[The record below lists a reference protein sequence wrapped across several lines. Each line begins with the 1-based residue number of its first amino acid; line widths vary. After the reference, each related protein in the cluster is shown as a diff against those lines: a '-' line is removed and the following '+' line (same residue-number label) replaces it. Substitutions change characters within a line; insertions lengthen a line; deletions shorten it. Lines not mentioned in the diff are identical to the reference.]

1 MVYFYSSYWLENPLL
16 KKITSIKKQIYKF
29 EGKYE
34 RNQHWFDLDDNL
46 IDTNF
51 RTRDTDSYNM
61 IFQNNIE
68 DKKNSEF
75 PKS

>member
-1 MVYFYSSYWLENPLL
+1 M

>member
-1 MVYFYSSYWLENPLL
+1 MIRQNPLL